1 MKFSETDLIC
11 EDIMWFG
18 IDKNGY
24 IFECTS
30 AGVGNIPAFV
40 CKSREETDMLEEYF
54 LNTAT
59 KTTVGKILIKDEEND
74 LCNDCKTLSSK
85 GLFCYD
91 AVIEDN
97 HHDYIKI
104 AEPEEPITINDLPDE
119 IKSIMESHKVDVDV
133 TTEIN
138 INVQHAYSDEEKQD
152 SGYRFRQVICPFC
165 KHQYMTRVYN
175 EYDLIIKHN
184 GELLYGWK
192 DRCTKCDSWIYA
204 IDNRL
209 EGVEP
214 SSFPKDEITEHFIL
228 R

>member
-1 MKFSETDLIC
+1 MKFSKTDLIC

-54 LNTAT
+54 LNTAA

-85 GLFCYD
+85 GIFCYD

-138 INVQHAYSDEEKQD
+138 INVQHAYSNEEEQQD

-165 KHQYMTRVYN
+165 
-175 EYDLIIKHN
+175 N
-184 GELLYGWK
+184 G
-192 DRCTKCDSWIYA
+192 D
-204 IDNRL
+204 
-209 EGVEP
+209 
-214 SSFPKDEITEHFIL
+214 
-228 R
+228 